1 MGCRPFDRS
10 STVPTS
16 RGLESRSQHECK
28 VFYERG
34 MIPCCRDTG
43 ISKNEF
49 NMRRCLDCDLV
60 ISIYSIEPSLRS
72 EEVERAYLLTRFH
85 L

>member
-16 RGLESRSQHECK
+16 RGLESPSQHAMQGIF
-28 VFYERG
+28 VRG

-43 ISKNEF
+43 ISENKV
-49 NMRRCLDCDLV
+49 NMWRCLDCDLV
-60 ISIYSIEPSLRS
+60 ISIYSIETSLAVKRS
-72 EEVERAYLLTRFH
+72 KEHTC
-85 L
+85 